1 MNSRRRK
8 RGLNISGSFPHI
20 HLICIAGTPR
30 RAAVVIWVLFAKF
43 NRPEKRRLCLS
54 CMRICL
60 CVLGVFVFVEVW
72 LVCLYICIFLCM
84 FVALC
89 ICACACWC
97 LSICVCMC
105 LDTWVCKCG
114 FVFINVFFNYYFHD
128 IHPDHHLNSVRAT
141 NTGGYIYVDVD
152 GRILFIPLFCV
163 QCNYTVQTCAIV
175 CRAINGLC
183 IGKRGWFCSYLGGNL
198 SVG

>member
-1 MNSRRRK
+1 M
-8 RGLNISGSFPHI
+8 NISGSFPHI

-43 NRPEKRRLCLS
+43 NRPEERRLCLS

-72 LVCLYICIFLCM
+72 LVCLYICIFCVCL
-84 FVALC
+84 FLC
-89 ICACACWC
+89 IFVRVAVYLFA
-97 LSICVCMC
+97 CVCVSI
-105 LDTWVCKCG
+105 LEYV
-114 FVFINVFFNYYFHD
+114 NVDLSLLMFFLNYYFHD
-128 IHPDHHLNSVRAT
+128 IHPDHHLNSARAT

-183 IGKRGWFCSYLGGNL
+183 IGKRG
-198 SVG
+198 